1 MPQPEPS
8 TPATP
13 PLSEKPSLRTK
24 SEISGLASL
33 QPRTLAHILLLLTA
47 MVWGSTFVLVKAAL
61 ADSTPLLMN
70 FIRMVIASAALA
82 LVNRRQLRAVT
93 RKQLLAGIFTGLLL
107 AGGYQFQTVGL
118 SLTTPVKSAFI
129 TGMVVVL
136 VPLFTVIPAIRPADA
151 PRPGWF
157 TGIGV
162 LTAFAGLI
170 YLTTPP
176 GTTARTLVSAV
187 GIGDFLT
194 LLCAVAFALHLLT
207 LAHTSRFMS
216 AGLLATLQIAACTL
230 FMLLSL
236 PLEHPH
242 ATFTPRLIV
251 TLLLTGLLCT
261 AAAFTIQSYAQQH
274 LPPTH
279 TVLLL
284 SLEPV
289 FAWLTGLA
297 LLHQTLGRRALLG
310 AVLILAGILIIELLP
325 ATHTT
330 EIPA

>member
-1 MPQPEPS
+1 MPADSRLTPS
-8 TPATP
+8 A
-13 PLSEKPSLRTK
+13 
-24 SEISGLASL
+24 
-33 QPRTLAHILLLLTA
+33 LAHILLLLTA
-47 MVWGSTFVLVKAAL
+47 LVWGSTFVLVKAAL

-70 FIRMVIASAALA
+70 LIRMAIATVALA
-82 LVNRRQLRAVT
+82 LVNRRQLQAVT
-93 RKQLLAGIFTGLLL
+93 RTQLLAGIVTGLLL
-107 AGGYQFQTVGL
+107 ACGYQFQTVGL
-118 SLTTPVKSAFI
+118 SLTTPVNSAFI

-157 TGIGV
+157 TAVGV
-162 LTAFAGLI
+162 LIAFAGLL

-176 GTTARTLVSAV
+176 GTTVRTLVSA
-187 GIGDFLT
+187 IGLGDLLT
-194 LLCAVAFALHLLT
+194 LFCAIAFALHLLT
-207 LAHTSRFMS
+207 LAHTSRLMP
-216 AGLLATLQIAACTL
+216 AGLLATLQIAACTV

-242 ATFTPRLIV
+242 ATFTPRLIF
-251 TLLLTGLLCT
+251 TLLLTALLCT

-289 FAWLTGLA
+289 FAWITGLA
-297 LLHQTLGRRALLG
+297 FLHQTLGRRALLG
-310 AVLILAGILIIELLP
+310 AALIFAGILLIELLP